1 MRAGIVSRWWV
12 KYPMAA
18 AWVALA
24 FGVRLLVVHAVGEI
38 PTYITFYPAVMLVA
52 LLSGPGPGFF
62 ATILASL
69 GVAYWILPPP
79 GFAIASTADAVGLVL
94 FTSMGVFM
102 SVVAMLYRRARE
114 RAAVYEK
121 ELALRRSEEK
131 LFATQQRLQA
141 IMQAA
146 PVGVSFSDDASCQR
160 IVGNRAALA
169 QFEVETQD
177 NLSAS
182 ALDANAPGRRVR
194 YFRHG
199 RELTSSEL
207 PLQRA
212 VAENQAIPPIEFE
225 VELPSGR
232 RWFCESSAAPVR
244 DAQGNVIGG
253 VAVTVDITD
262 RKNVQD
268 SHQRAK
274 EAAEAANKAKDFFL
288 AMVSHELR
296 TPLTPILATVSQL
309 RDRGELP
316 PALEDDLEMIQRNV
330 VLEARMVD
338 DLLSL
343 TRLTRGKI
351 VLHQEAV
358 DAHAMIRALVSQ
370 FHGEID
376 GNRIELGLDLRAEG
390 PFVWADPTRLKQ
402 VLSNLLSNAVKF
414 TPARGR
420 IAVRTANSNG
430 RFHIEVS
437 DTGIGIEPA
446 VIARLFNPFE
456 QGEQTVTRKYGGLGL
471 GLSIAKQLVEL
482 HGGTLAVASGGKN
495 QGSTFTVELPAAS
508 TIPAAAPQAP
518 AAPADRSATL
528 SILLVEDHLDTVRTL
543 GRLLKQMGFAV
554 ETAASI
560 GEARSIVEQRSFDV
574 LVSDLGL
581 PDGNGLDL
589 VRELRNSGAIRH
601 AIALSGYGSSDDV
614 QRSKDAGF
622 HAHLVKPIDFACLR
636 EALAA
641 AANARDPIN
650 RSTGGSTPPVQA

>member
-1 MRAGIVSRWWV
+1 
-12 KYPMAA
+12 MAA

-24 FGVRLLVVHAVGEI
+24 FVVRLLVVHAVGEI
-38 PTYITFYPAVMLVA
+38 PTYITFYPAVMLAA
-52 LLSGPGPGFF
+52 LLGPGPGFF
-62 ATILASL
+62 ATFLSAMA
-69 GVAYWILPPP
+69 VAYWILPPV
-79 GFAIASTADAVGLVL
+79 GQLRISSTADAVGLAL

-102 SVVAMLYRRARE
+102 SVVAMMYRRARE

-131 LFATQQRLQA
+131 LFATQQRLHA
-141 IMQAA
+141 IMQAT

-160 IVGNRAALA
+160 VTGNRAVQA
-169 QFEVETQD
+169 QFEIETQG

-199 RELTSSEL
+199 RELASSEL

-212 VAENQAIPPIEFE
+212 VAENQAIPPTELE
-225 VELPSGR
+225 VVLSSGR

-262 RKNVQD
+262 RKDVQD
-268 SHQRAK
+268 SYRRAK

-296 TPLTPILATVSQL
+296 TPLTPVLAAVSHL
-309 RDRGELP
+309 RDHGELA
-316 PALEDDLEMIQRNV
+316 PALRDDLEMIQRNV

-358 DAHAMIRALVSQ
+358 DAHAMIRAVVSQ
-370 FHGEID
+370 FRPEID
-376 GNRIELGLDLRAEG
+376 GNRVELGLDLRADG
-390 PFVWADPTRLKQ
+390 PFVWADPTRFKQ

-414 TPARGR
+414 TPAGGR
-420 IAVRTANSNG
+420 IAVRTSNDGG
-430 RFHIEVS
+430 RFRIEVS
-437 DTGIGIEPA
+437 DTGIGIEPE

-471 GLSIAKQLVEL
+471 GLSIAKQFVEL

-508 TIPAAAPQAP
+508 TIPAAAAQTP
-518 AAPADRSATL
+518 AAPAERSATL

-543 GRLLKQMGFAV
+543 GRLLKQMGFTV
-554 ETAASI
+554 ETAA
-560 GEARSIVEQRSFDV
+560 GTCEARSKVEQRSFDV

-589 VRELRNSGAIRH
+589 VRELRNRGAIH
-601 AIALSGYGSSDDV
+601 YAIALSGYGSPEDLG
-614 QRSKDAGF
+614 RSKDAGF

-636 EALAA
+636 DALAA
-641 AANARDPIN
+641 AANARAPIG
-650 RSTGGSTPPVQA
+650 SSAGASTPPTQA